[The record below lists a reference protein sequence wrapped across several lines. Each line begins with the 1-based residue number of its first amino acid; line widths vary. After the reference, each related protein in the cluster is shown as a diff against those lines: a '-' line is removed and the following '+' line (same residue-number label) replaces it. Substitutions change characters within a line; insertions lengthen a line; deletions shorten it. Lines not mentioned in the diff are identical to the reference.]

1 METSSGPFEADATVT
16 DLSPVTD
23 TTEALALL
31 SVSAARDD
39 IGAALSRRPRARIP
53 SLTLLLG
60 ALLVAGAGFVG
71 GALVYKHIGGAGSGG
86 AGFNVSAL
94 RSALAGSGTGR
105 TGTGG
110 SGFSGFAG
118 GGSGTFGGGNATIGS
133 VKLVDGS
140 TLYVETATGSIVTV
154 TLSPSTKITISSTG
168 TVKDLSPGE
177 DVIVEGTKNSSGNV
191 AATSI
196 SQSSLGSTGGAG

>member
-16 DLSPVTD
+16 DLPPVTD

-60 ALLVAGAGFVG
+60 ALVVAGAGFVG
-71 GALVYKHIGGAGSGG
+71 GALVYKHVGGAGAGG

-94 RSALAGSGTGR
+94 RSALAGTGTGR
-105 TGTGG
+105 TG
-110 SGFSGFAG
+110 
-118 GGSGTFGGGNATIGS
+118 
-133 VKLVDGS
+133 
-140 TLYVETATGSIVTV
+140 ATGS
-154 TLSPSTKITISSTG
+154 
-168 TVKDLSPGE
+168 
-177 DVIVEGTKNSSGNV
+177 
-191 AATSI
+191 
-196 SQSSLGSTGGAG
+196 GG

>member
-110 SGFSGFAG
+110 SGFAG

-154 TLSPSTKITISSTG
+154 TLSPSTKITISSAG

>member
-16 DLSPVTD
+16 DLPPVTD

-71 GALVYKHIGGAGSGG
+71 GALVYRHIGGSGSGG

-105 TGTGG
+105 TGTAG

-140 TLYVETATGSIVTV
+140 TLYVETSTGSIVTV

-168 TVKDLSPGE
+168 TIKDLSPGE